1 MADKDDI
8 QLEKE
13 ADQYFAKTISLLAD
27 TIDLRCFAYGKLRY
41 VDTKLLKKS
50 VHLVM
55 THQSIDSLKA
65 LAKEIDVSSG
75 TINRMIQT
83 ADNVSVNRASIDKLI
98 DYMKNIA
105 NETQE

>member
-13 ADQYFAKTISLLAD
+13 ADQHFAKTIGLLAE
-27 TIDLRCFAYGKLRY
+27 TIDLRCFVYGKLRY

-65 LAKEIDVSSG
+65 LAKEIDVSPG
-75 TINRMIQT
+75 TVNRMIQT
-83 ADNVSVNRASIDKLI
+83 TESVSVNRVSIDKLI
-98 DYMKNIA
+98 DYMHNIA
-105 NETQE
+105 RNAYE